1 MKQQNIFCLGIYR
14 SVSKPSTRLW
24 KRVIST
30 KWRDKLLIQNINLAV
45 HRKSEYCLRLLVSWR
60 HESMLR
66 FGIGDPRLFR
76 RVSAT
81 MLSNYIKYELK
92 MSSILLNFI
101 TYLSCERAS
110 KNGRV
115 KMKIFRKLSLNF
127 TFGQG
132 RCFISEFARPI
143 SDKAVLL
150 QRLGAWNQKLT
161 PVFMVYF

>member
-1 MKQQNIFCLGIYR
+1 
-14 SVSKPSTRLW
+14 
-24 KRVIST
+24 
-30 KWRDKLLIQNINLAV
+30 
-45 HRKSEYCLRLLVSWR
+45 
-60 HESMLR
+60 MLR

-92 MSSILLNFI
+92 MTSILLNFI
-101 TYLSCERAS
+101 TYLSCERTS

-150 QRLGAWNQKLT
+150 QRLGA
-161 PVFMVYF
+161 